1 ATQTDFREF
10 TQKHILQPLE
20 MNSSGWSFDRVNMD
34 EHSVLY
40 DENQK
45 PFPLYRLITY
55 PDGGFISS
63 VSDLG
68 KYLSELIGGY
78 TGNGTILKRESYR
91 ELFQPQLADSF
102 FEDRDPDND
111 YNDEYDMGIFMGMSA
126 TGNIG
131 HTGGDPGVSTFMF
144 FNEDSL
150 TGQIVFLNTSLN
162 EKSFESFVKIWQAL
176 EEYRLE
182 IGVQGQ

>member
-1 ATQTDFREF
+1 
-10 TQKHILQPLE
+10 
-20 MNSSGWSFDRVNMD
+20 MNMD
-34 EHSVLY
+34 QHSVLY

-45 PFPLYRLITY
+45 AFPLYRLITY
-55 PDGGFISS
+55 PDGGLISS

-68 KYLSELIGGY
+68 KYLSELIRGY
-78 TGNGTILKRESYR
+78 KGNGTILSQESYR
-91 ELFQPQLADSF
+91 ELFHPQLADSY
-102 FEDRDPDND
+102 FEERDADNA

-162 EKSFESFVKIWQAL
+162 EKNFQSFVKIWQAL
-176 EEYRLE
+176 EQHRSE